1 MAKKTK
7 DSNLSLE
14 EKLEQ
19 ALIPNWDEPY
29 KLPDNWCWTKLS
41 AISLLERGITFPAS
55 AKESSSS
62 DTNIPCLRTANVQET
77 LELSDLLYVDRTYM
91 KGNADKLIR
100 ENDILMSTANSREL
114 VGKTS
119 FVHLLTEEM
128 TFGGFIMAIRSK
140 INPKYLFYFLRLQ
153 FLNGKFMGNSTQTTN
168 IANINS
174 TSLGETETPIPPFDE
189 QQRIVSRIESLFAKL
204 DEAKEKAQEVVDGF
218 DTRKAAILHK
228 AFSGELTQKWR
239 EENGVEFG
247 SWKISSIDELCHSL
261 KYGTSKKSKSEG
273 PVVVIRMGNLQQG
286 EIDWT
291 DLAYTDEQ
299 EDIEKYKLN
308 PGDVLFNRTNSAVLV
323 GKTSIYRGEY
333 PAIFAGYLIKLDYD
347 HERILGE
354 YLNYSL
360 NTTAAKEY
368 CNSVK
373 TDGVNQSNI
382 NAKKIGAFEIPVA
395 PFSEQKEIVRIIKS
409 LLEKENQS
417 KETAETVIEQIDTM
431 KKAILARAFRGEL
444 GTNDPTEESAVELV
458 KEVLLKSDDSQSQEK
473 PKRKRIAIPKEVAD
487 LLTTQLEKTIIK
499 LFYKSENGTVSVGD
513 IMSVSSKKFEIM
525 DTIRSLEEKKIIREN
540 IELIREN
547 NESIFTL
554 MR

>member
-29 KLPDNWCWTKLS
+29 KLPDNWCWVNLKSVLRHQSGNSKLIKGKLNSEKGNGLFDAYSASGQDVYTEFYEHEGDAIIVSAVGARCGKAFLATGKWS
-41 AISLLERGITFPAS
+41 AIANTHIIYSNDDLIDIRYLYYILNDESWWVRSGSAQPFVVVNESLSRAFALP
-55 AKESSSS
+55 
-62 DTNIPCLRTANVQET
+62 P
-77 LELSDLLYVDRTYM
+77 LS
-91 KGNADKLIR
+91 
-100 ENDILMSTANSREL
+100 
-114 VGKTS
+114 
-119 FVHLLTEEM
+119 
-128 TFGGFIMAIRSK
+128 
-140 INPKYLFYFLRLQ
+140 
-153 FLNGKFMGNSTQTTN
+153 
-168 IANINS
+168 
-174 TSLGETETPIPPFDE
+174 E
-189 QQRIVSRIESLFAKL
+189 QHRIVARIESLFAKL

-218 DTRKAAILHK
+218 ETCKAAILHK

-239 EENGVEFG
+239 EENGVG
-247 SWKISSIDELCHSL
+247 LDSWKISSIDELCHSL

-291 DLAYTDEQ
+291 DLAYTDDQ

-395 PFSEQKEIVRIIKS
+395 PFSEQIEIVRIIKS

-444 GTNDPTEESAVELV
+444 GTNDPSEESAVEL
-458 KEVLLKSDDSQSQEK
+458 LKKMLDTALK
-473 PKRKRIAIPKEVAD
+473 PKKPMKRVAIPKSLDHRIKTD
-487 LLTTQLEKTIIK
+487 LERKIIK
-499 LFYKSENGTVSVGD
+499 LYIQNDTD
-513 IMSVSSKKFEIM
+513 ILPINLIMGVSSKKFEI
-525 DTIRSLEEKKIIREN
+525 IEALRNLQQRELLEKQNDNYK
-540 IELIREN
+540 L
-547 NESIFTL
+547 L
-554 MR
+554 G